1 MLSNPQ
7 TCSKAYTDILMMV
20 QKLGIF
26 LWNVLSVAGKKK
38 KRLVSKK
45 ILVLQEP
52 IAPTLLVTES
62 FFCSKATSTGSI
74 ASWLLAKADNGQSRG
89 IWGQLSR
96 LAAHG
101 LMQQTS
107 IDVSL
112 LQTLSKAQG
121 TPQTSRLSIVIT
133 IPWVKTILLLFGL
146 ETCGKEVTP
155 HTRMEKNFDE
165 WSAT

>member
-1 MLSNPQ
+1 MLSNLK

-26 LWNVLSVAGKKK
+26 LWNLLSVAEKKK
-38 KRLVSKK
+38 KTGIKED
-45 ILVLQEP
+45 IG
-52 IAPTLLVTES
+52 APGTKTLLVTES
-62 FFCSKATSTGSI
+62 FFHSKATAMGSI
-74 ASWLLAKADNGQSRG
+74 ASWLPAKADNRQSRG

-101 LMQQTS
+101 LMWQTS

-112 LQTLSKAQG
+112 LQTLSKAHG
-121 TPQTSRLSIVIT
+121 TPQNSRLSIVIT

-155 HTRMEKNFDE
+155 HTQMEKNFDE

>member
-7 TCSKAYTDILMMV
+7 TCSKAYTDILMMM

-26 LWNVLSVAGKKK
+26 LWNLLSVAEKKK
-38 KRLVSKK
+38 KKK
-45 ILVLQEP
+45 TGIKEDICP
-52 IAPTLLVTES
+52 PGTKILLVTES
-62 FFCSKATSTGSI
+62 FFHSKATATGSI
-74 ASWLLAKADNGQSRG
+74 ASWLPAKADNRQSRG

-96 LAAHG
+96 LATHG

-112 LQTLSKAQG
+112 LQTLSRAHG

-133 IPWVKTILLLFGL
+133 MPWVKTILLPFGL
-146 ETCGKEVTP
+146 ETRGKEVTP
-155 HTRMEKNFDE
+155 HTRMEKSFDE